1 MGVIREKDIT
11 KSHRSNI
18 TKEMTEEI
26 NQVLQEEE
34 DKQAKVQAER
44 HRSLEEI
51 EERERRRAL
60 WKNDLMRR
68 FPLEECVKWE
78 NTASRITKITK
89 DELEEDDRVWRLVQ
103 ERRREIL
110 KDEGRRYYYISG
122 MEQMRHALGSLS
134 A

>member
-1 MGVIREKDIT
+1 MI
-11 KSHRSNI
+11 
-18 TKEMTEEI
+18 EEI
-26 NQVLQEEE
+26 NQVLQDEE

-44 HRSLEEI
+44 HRRLEEI
-51 EERERRRAL
+51 EERERRGPL

-68 FPLEECVKWE
+68 FALEECVKWE

-103 ERRREIL
+103 KRRREML
-110 KDEGRRYYYISG
+110 KDGGRRYYYVSG